1 MLRGM
6 AQFIMFLVIALAM
19 VIGMVIWRGRQIGAL
34 ARDGVEVTAT
44 VVSKFRT
51 HAGGPGSRGHRIAF
65 TYRGPDGQEYR
76 RAATVTRSQWLALEE
91 GHALP
96 IILLPAKPGIS
107 APADVVGH
115 AREALRKA
123 GRL

>member
-1 MLRGM
+1 MLHGM
-6 AQFIMFLVIALAM
+6 AELILFVVIALAL
-19 VIGMVIWRGRQIGAL
+19 VIGMIVWRGRQFGAL

-51 HAGGPGSRGHRIAF
+51 NPGGPGSRGHRIAF

-76 RAATVTRSQWLALEE
+76 RAASITRSQWLALEE
-91 GHALP
+91 GHPLP
-96 IILLPAKPGIS
+96 VILLPSKPGIS
-107 APADVVGH
+107 APAWLVEE
-115 AREALRKA
+115 ARAALRKA